1 MRKCLKSRT
10 GAAGAVRCRGAEPLL
25 ARLGPGCSPPLLRAV
40 PGAWGVSGGVW
51 GVPLLAGAL
60 GGDWKVGVR
69 GRLVAPFWGG
79 FEAGGR

>member
-25 ARLGPGCSPPLLRAV
+25 ARLGPGCCPRSLG
-40 PGAWGVSGGVW
+40 GAGGVW

>member
-40 PGAWGVSGGVW
+40 PGAWGVSGG
-51 GVPLLAGAL
+51 GL
-60 GGDWKVGVR
+60 GSPAACWSSWWRLEGGGKGPVGCTVL
-69 GRLVAPFWGG
+69 GRF
-79 FEAGGR
+79 